1 MRQVVVMMNI
11 GPRGGPDMDETNV
24 RLDGKHLTLEEIEAV
39 AIHGIKAELTGDA
52 EARIAKSRRCIEGA
66 VGKGR
71 PIYGVNTGFGALSN
85 VIIDKSQTKA
95 LQANLIRSHCTGV
108 GDPFEEREV
117 RAMLLLR
124 ANTFALGN
132 SGVRLGLVNH
142 LLNCL
147 NSGIHPVV
155 PQKGSVGASGD
166 LAPAAHLT
174 AALLG
179 EGEVFFKGNRM
190 KAIEALKRAG
200 IKPASLSAKEGLAMI
215 NGTQA
220 MTASGVLSLLRAER
234 LAKTADIAGAA
245 TLDALRGTLTAFDPA
260 IQAARPHPGQ
270 MEVSKNFFSLMKGSE
285 ITVSHKDCPRV
296 QDAYS
301 LRCIPQVHGAVRD
314 VLRYARNVLT
324 IEANSATDNPLVFCE
339 EGSVESGGNFH
350 GEPVAF
356 ALDFLGI
363 AASELGSISE
373 RRIEK
378 LLNPVFSQLPPFLTD
393 KGGLHSGLMMIQV
406 SAAALA
412 SENKLLAS
420 PASVDSIPTSS
431 DKEDHVSMGATASRK
446 LKEIL
451 TNVTNILAMEML
463 ASTQGLYFLKPL
475 EPGEGIKRFY
485 EVVRDRVPPILEDR
499 CFHND
504 IVEIYG
510 LIESGLILEEVGR
523 SVGTLC

>member
-1 MRQVVVMMNI
+1 
-11 GPRGGPDMDETNV
+11 MDEPKV
-24 RLDGKHLTLEEIEAV
+24 LLDGRRLTLEDIEAV
-39 AIHGIKAELTGDA
+39 AVRGVNAELAKDA
-52 EARIAKSRRCIEGA
+52 ETRITRSRSCIEGA

-85 VIIDKSQTKA
+85 VIIDESQTEA

-124 ANTFALGN
+124 ANTFAIGN
-132 SGVRLGLVNH
+132 SGVRIGLVRH
-142 LLNCL
+142 LLDCL
-147 NSGIHPVV
+147 NNGIHPVV

-174 AALLG
+174 SALLG
-179 EGEVFFKGNRM
+179 EGDVFYRGTRM
-190 KAIEALKRAG
+190 KAGEALKRAG
-200 IKPASLSAKEGLAMI
+200 MKPARLSAKEGLAMI

-220 MTASGVLSLLRAER
+220 MTASGALSLLRAER

-270 MEVSKNFFSLMKGSE
+270 REVSKNFFRLMKSSE
-285 ITVSHKDCPRV
+285 ITVSHRDCPRV

-301 LRCIPQVHGAVRD
+301 IRCIPQVHGAVRD
-314 VLRYARNVLT
+314 VFRYVRNVLS
-324 IEANSATDNPLVFCE
+324 IEANSATDNPLVFPE

-373 RRIEK
+373 RRLEK

-431 DKEDHVSMGATASRK
+431 DKEDHVSMGAIASRK
-446 LKEIL
+446 AKEIL
-451 TNVTNILAMEML
+451 SNVTNILAMELL
-463 ASTQGLYFLKPL
+463 AATQGLYFLKPL
-475 EPGEGIKRFY
+475 QPGEGIKRLY
-485 EVVRDRVPPILEDR
+485 DVVRDRVPPILEDR
-499 CFHND
+499 RFHDD
-504 IVEIYG
+504 IVAIYD
-510 LIESGLILEEVGR
+510 LIESGTILEEV
-523 SVGTLC
+523 SSAVGVLC

>member
-1 MRQVVVMMNI
+1 MSASIVK
-11 GPRGGPDMDETNV
+11 
-24 RLDGKHLTLEEIEAV
+24 LDGRNLSLEDVEAV
-39 AIHGIKAELTGDA
+39 AVHGVKAELTEDVK
-52 EARIAKSRRCIEGA
+52 ARITDSRRCIEGTM
-66 VGKGR
+66 GKGR

-85 VIIDKSQTKA
+85 VIIDESQTEA
-95 LQANLIRSHCTGV
+95 LQANLIRSHCAGV

-132 SGVRLGLVNH
+132 SGVRLALVRH
-142 LLNCL
+142 LLDCL

-179 EGEVFFKGNRM
+179 EGEAFFKGRRI
-190 KAIEALKRAG
+190 KAAEALKQAG
-200 IKPASLSAKEGLAMI
+200 IKPVRLSAKEGLAMI

-220 MTASGVLSLLRAER
+220 MTASGTLSLIRAQR
-234 LAKTADIAGAA
+234 LAKVADIAGAA

-270 MEVSKNFFSLMKGSE
+270 MEVSRNFFRLMKGSE

-314 VLRYARNVLT
+314 VFRYVRNVLAT
-324 IEANSATDNPLVFCE
+324 EVNSATDNPLVFPE
-339 EGSVESGGNFH
+339 KDSVESGGNFH

-373 RRIEK
+373 RRLEK
-378 LLNPVFSQLPPFLTD
+378 LLNPVFSRLPPFLTD

-420 PASVDSIPTSS
+420 PSSVDSIPTSS
-431 DKEDHVSMGATASRK
+431 DKEDHVSMGATSSRK
-446 LKEIL
+446 VKEIL
-451 TNVTNILAMEML
+451 SNVTNILAMEIL

-475 EPGEGIKRFY
+475 EPGDGIKRLY
-485 EVVRDRVPPILEDR
+485 EIVRDRVPPILEDR

-504 IVEIYG
+504 IVEIYD
-510 LIESGLILEEVGR
+510 LIESGKILEEVER
-523 SVGTLC
+523 AVEALR